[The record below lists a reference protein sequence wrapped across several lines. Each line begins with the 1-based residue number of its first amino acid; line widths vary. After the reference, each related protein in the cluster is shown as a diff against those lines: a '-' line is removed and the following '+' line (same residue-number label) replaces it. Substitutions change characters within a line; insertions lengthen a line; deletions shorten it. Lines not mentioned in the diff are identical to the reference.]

1 MLTEDSKQGNKIMT
15 ERIGFIGLG
24 AMGKGMAS
32 NLQNKGFQLNVF
44 DIVPEPVA
52 VLVQQGAKAAASVA
66 ELTEASDIVVT
77 MLPGSPEV
85 DAVVLGEGGVLAH
98 GRDGMLLM
106 DMSTVDPE
114 TTDNLA
120 RRLPEQGIAVVDA
133 PVGRLAQHANSG
145 ESLFMVGAS
154 DEDFARVRPLLEAMG
169 TTIHHCGAV
178 GSGMRTKL
186 VNNFLAI
193 VSCQM
198 NAEALTLSTRFG
210 LDLQTTLD
218 VIHGTTATNGQLK
231 INYATKVLTGDTEPG
246 FAIDLAHKDLT
257 LIVNAANK
265 AKVPLPIGAVAR
277 ESVSLARSTSFH
289 NKDFSALLDHWCERA
304 GVKAPRL

>member
-1 MLTEDSKQGNKIMT
+1 MT

-32 NLQNKGFQLNVF
+32 NLQNKGFQLSVF
-44 DIVPEPVA
+44 DIDPQPVA
-52 VLVQQGAKAAASVA
+52 VLVQLGAIAAASIA
-66 ELTEASDIVVT
+66 ELTESSDIVVT

-85 DAVVLGEGGVLAH
+85 DTVVLGEGGVLAH
-98 GRDGMLLM
+98 GRDGMLLL
-106 DMSTVDPE
+106 DMSTVDPL

-120 RRLPEQGIAVVDA
+120 RRLPEAGMAVVDA
-133 PVGRLAQHANSG
+133 PVGRLASHANAG

-154 DEDFARVRPLLEAMG
+154 DDDFARVRPLLEAMG

-186 VNNFLAI
+186 VNNYLAI

-198 NAEALTLSTRFG
+198 NAEVLTLSARFG
-210 LDLQTTLD
+210 LDLKTTLA

-231 INYATKVLTGDTEPG
+231 INYATKVLAGDIEPG

-257 LIVNAANK
+257 LIVNAANQV
-265 AKVPLPIGAVAR
+265 KVPLPIAAAAR
-277 ESVSLARSTSFH
+277 ESVSLARSTAYH
-289 NKDFSALLDHWCERA
+289 DKDFSALLDHWCERA

>member
-1 MLTEDSKQGNKIMT
+1 MT

-32 NLQNKGFQLNVF
+32 NMQNKGFQLTVF
-44 DIVPEPVA
+44 DIDPAPVS
-52 VLVQQGAKAAASVA
+52 VRVQLGATEAAAVA
-66 ELTEASDIVVT
+66 EVTEASDIVVT

-85 DAVVLGEGGVLAH
+85 EQVVFGEGGVLAS
-98 GRDGMLLM
+98 GREGMLLL
-106 DMSTVDPE
+106 DMSTVDPA
-114 TTDNLA
+114 TTD
-120 RRLPEQGIAVVDA
+120 RLDSELGAAGMAMVDA

-154 DEDFARVRPLLEAMG
+154 DENFERVRPLLEAMG

-178 GSGMRTKL
+178 GAGMRTKL
-186 VNNFLAI
+186 VNNYLAI

-198 NAEALTLSTRFG
+198 NAEVLTLATRFG

-257 LIVNAANK
+257 LIVNAANQV
-265 AKVPLPIGAVAR
+265 KVPLPIAAAAR
-277 ESVSLARSTSFH
+277 ESVSLARSTEFH

>member
-1 MLTEDSKQGNKIMT
+1 MT

-32 NLQNKGFQLNVF
+32 NLQNKGFQLSVF
-44 DIVPEPVA
+44 DVSPTPVS
-52 VLVQQGAKAAASVA
+52 VLVQLGATETASIA
-66 ELTEASDIVVT
+66 ELTAASDIVVT

-85 DAVVLGEGGVLAH
+85 EAVVLGEGGVLAH
-98 GRDGMLLM
+98 GREGMLLL
-106 DMSTVDPE
+106 DMSTVDPL
-114 TTDNLA
+114 TTDALA
-120 RRLPEQGIAVVDA
+120 AKLDKSGMAMVDA
-133 PVGRLAQHANSG
+133 PVGRLAQHANAG

-154 DEDFARVRPLLEAMG
+154 DADLVRVRPLLEAMG

-186 VNNFLAI
+186 VNNYLAI

-198 NAEALTLSTRFG
+198 NAEVLTLSARFG

-231 INYATKVLTGDTEPG
+231 INYATKVLTGDIEPG
-246 FAIDLAHKDLT
+246 FAIDLAHKDLS
-257 LIVNAANK
+257 LILNAANQV
-265 AKVPLPIGAVAR
+265 KVPLPIAAAAR
-277 ESVSLARSTSFH
+277 ESVSLARSTKFH
-289 NKDFSALLDHWCERA
+289 DKDFSALLDHWCERA

>member
-1 MLTEDSKQGNKIMT
+1 MT

-24 AMGKGMAS
+24 AMGKGMAL
-32 NLQNKGFQLNVF
+32 NLQTKGFQLGVF
-44 DIVPEPVA
+44 DIAPEPVA
-52 VLVQQGAKAAASVA
+52 ILVQQGAIEAASIA
-66 ELTEASDIVVT
+66 ELTENSDIVVT

-85 DAVVLGEGGVLAH
+85 EAVVLGEAGVLAH
-98 GRDGMLLM
+98 GRDGMLLL

-114 TTDNLA
+114 TTDTLA
-120 RRLPEQGIAVVDA
+120 ERLSEAGIAVVDA
-133 PVGRLAQHANSG
+133 PVGRLAQHANAG

-178 GSGMRTKL
+178 GNGMRTKL
-186 VNNFLAI
+186 INNYLGI

-198 NAEALTLSTRFG
+198 NAEVLTLATRFG

-231 INYATKVLTGDTEPG
+231 MNYATKVLTGDIEPG
-246 FAIDLAHKDLT
+246 FTIDLAHKDLN
-257 LIVNAANK
+257 LIVNAANQV
-265 AKVPLPIGAVAR
+265 KVPLPIAAAAR

>member
-1 MLTEDSKQGNKIMT
+1 MT

-24 AMGKGMAS
+24 AMGKGMAL
-32 NLQNKGFQLNVF
+32 NLQTKGFQLGVF
-44 DIVPEPVA
+44 DIAPEPVA
-52 VLVQQGAKAAASVA
+52 ILVQQGAIEAASIA
-66 ELTEASDIVVT
+66 ELTENSDIVVT

-85 DAVVLGEGGVLAH
+85 GAVVLGEAGVLAH
-98 GRDGMLLM
+98 GRDGMLLL

-114 TTDNLA
+114 TTDTLA
-120 RRLPEQGIAVVDA
+120 ERLSEAGIAVVDA
-133 PVGRLAQHANSG
+133 PVGRLAQHANAG

-178 GSGMRTKL
+178 GNGMRTKL
-186 VNNFLAI
+186 INNYLGI

-198 NAEALTLSTRFG
+198 NAEVLTLATRFG

-231 INYATKVLTGDTEPG
+231 MNYATKVLTGDIEPG
-246 FAIDLAHKDLT
+246 FTIDLAHKDLN
-257 LIVNAANK
+257 LIVNAANQV
-265 AKVPLPIGAVAR
+265 KVPLPIAAAAR

-289 NKDFSALLDHWCERA
+289 NKDFSALLDHWYERT

>member
-1 MLTEDSKQGNKIMT
+1 MT

-154 DEDFARVRPLLEAMG
+154 DADFARVRPLLEAMG

-193 VSCQM
+193 VSCQL

>member
-1 MLTEDSKQGNKIMT
+1 MT

-32 NLQNKGFQLNVF
+32 NLQNKGFQLSVF
-44 DIVPEPVA
+44 DIDPQPMA
-52 VLVQQGAKAAASVA
+52 VLVQLGATQAASIA
-66 ELTEASDIVVT
+66 ELTESSDIVVT

-85 DAVVLGEGGVLAH
+85 DTVVLGEGGVLAH
-98 GRDGMLLM
+98 GRDGMLLL
-106 DMSTVDPE
+106 DMSTVDPL

-120 RRLPEQGIAVVDA
+120 RRLPEAGMAVLDA
-133 PVGRLAQHANSG
+133 PVGRLASHANAG

-154 DEDFARVRPLLEAMG
+154 DDDFARVRPLLQAMG

-186 VNNFLAI
+186 VNNYLAI

-198 NAEALTLSTRFG
+198 NAEVLTLSARFG
-210 LDLQTTLD
+210 LDLKTTLA

-257 LIVNAANK
+257 LIVNAANQV
-265 AKVPLPIGAVAR
+265 KVPLPIAAAAR
-277 ESVSLARSTSFH
+277 ESVSLARSTAYH
-289 NKDFSALLDHWCERA
+289 DKDFSALLDHWCERA

>member
-1 MLTEDSKQGNKIMT
+1 MT

-24 AMGKGMAS
+24 AMGKGMAL
-32 NLQNKGFQLNVF
+32 NLQTKGFQLGVF
-44 DIVPEPVA
+44 DIAPEPVA
-52 VLVQQGAKAAASVA
+52 ILVQQGAIEAASIA
-66 ELTEASDIVVT
+66 ELTENSDIVVT

-85 DAVVLGEGGVLAH
+85 EAVVLGEGGVLAH
-98 GRDGMLLM
+98 GRDGMLLL

-114 TTDNLA
+114 TTDTLA
-120 RRLPEQGIAVVDA
+120 ERLSEAGIAVVDA
-133 PVGRLAQHANSG
+133 PVGRLAQHANAG

-178 GSGMRTKL
+178 GNGMRTKL
-186 VNNFLAI
+186 INNYLGI

-198 NAEALTLSTRFG
+198 NAEVLTLATRFG

-231 INYATKVLTGDTEPG
+231 MNYATKVLTGDIEPG
-246 FAIDLAHKDLT
+246 FTIDLAHKDLT
-257 LIVNAANK
+257 LIVNAANQV
-265 AKVPLPIGAVAR
+265 KVPLPIAAAAR

>member
-1 MLTEDSKQGNKIMT
+1 MT

-24 AMGKGMAS
+24 AMGKGMAL
-32 NLQNKGFQLNVF
+32 NLQTKGFQLNVF
-44 DIVPEPVA
+44 DIAPEPVA
-52 VLVQQGAKAAASVA
+52 ILVQQGAVAAASVA
-66 ELTEASDIVVT
+66 ELTKNSDIVVT

-85 DAVVLGEGGVLAH
+85 EGVVLGEGGVLAN

-106 DMSTVDPE
+106 DMSTVDPL

-120 RRLPEQGIAVVDA
+120 ERLPEAGIAVVDA

-154 DEDFARVRPLLEAMG
+154 DADFARVKPLLDAMG
-169 TTIHHCGAV
+169 TTIHHCGAP

-186 VNNFLAI
+186 VNNYLAI

-198 NAEALTLSTRFG
+198 NAEVLTLSTRFG

-257 LIVNAANK
+257 LIVNAANQ
-265 AKVPLPIGAVAR
+265 AKVPLPIAATAR
-277 ESVSLARSTSFH
+277 ESLSLARSTSFH

>member
-1 MLTEDSKQGNKIMT
+1 MT

-32 NLQNKGFQLNVF
+32 NLQNKGFQLSVF
-44 DIVPEPVA
+44 DIDPQPVA
-52 VLVQQGAKAAASVA
+52 VLVQLGAIAAASIA

-85 DAVVLGEGGVLAH
+85 ETVVLGEGGVLAH
-98 GRDGMLLM
+98 GRDGMLLL
-106 DMSTVDPE
+106 DMSTVDPL

-120 RRLPEQGIAVVDA
+120 RRLPEAGMAVVDA
-133 PVGRLAQHANSG
+133 PVGRLASHANAG

-154 DEDFARVRPLLEAMG
+154 DDDFARVRPLLQAMG

-186 VNNFLAI
+186 VNNYLAI

-198 NAEALTLSTRFG
+198 NAEVLTLSARFG
-210 LDLQTTLD
+210 LDLKTTLA

-231 INYATKVLTGDTEPG
+231 INYATKVLAGDTEPG

-257 LIVNAANK
+257 LIVNAANQV
-265 AKVPLPIGAVAR
+265 KVPLPIAAAAR
-277 ESVSLARSTSFH
+277 ESVSMACSTAYH
-289 NKDFSALLDHWCERA
+289 DKDFSALLDHWCERA

>member
-1 MLTEDSKQGNKIMT
+1 MT

-24 AMGKGMAS
+24 AMGKGMAL
-32 NLQNKGFQLNVF
+32 NLQTKGFQLGVF
-44 DIVPEPVA
+44 DIAPEPVA
-52 VLVQQGAKAAASVA
+52 ILVQQGAIEAASIA
-66 ELTEASDIVVT
+66 ELTENSDIVVT

-85 DAVVLGEGGVLAH
+85 EAVVLGEAGVLAH
-98 GRDGMLLM
+98 GRDGMLLL

-114 TTDNLA
+114 TTDTLA
-120 RRLPEQGIAVVDA
+120 ERLSEAGIAVVDA
-133 PVGRLAQHANSG
+133 PVGRLAQHANAG

-169 TTIHHCGAV
+169 TTIYHCGAV
-178 GSGMRTKL
+178 GNGMRTKL
-186 VNNFLAI
+186 INNYLGI

-198 NAEALTLSTRFG
+198 NAEVLTLATRFG

-231 INYATKVLTGDTEPG
+231 MNYATKVLTGDIEPG
-246 FAIDLAHKDLT
+246 FTIDLAHKDLT
-257 LIVNAANK
+257 LIVNAANQV
-265 AKVPLPIGAVAR
+265 KVPLPIAAAAR

>member
-1 MLTEDSKQGNKIMT
+1 MT

-24 AMGKGMAS
+24 AMGKGMAL

-44 DIVPEPVA
+44 DIAPEPVA
-52 VLVQQGAKAAASVA
+52 ILVQQGAVAAASVA
-66 ELTEASDIVVT
+66 ELTQNSDIVVT

-85 DAVVLGEGGVLAH
+85 DGVVLGEGGVLAN

-106 DMSTVDPE
+106 DMSTVDPL

-120 RRLPEQGIAVVDA
+120 ECLPEVGIAVVDA

-193 VSCQM
+193 ASCQM

-231 INYATKVLTGDTEPG
+231 INYATKVLTGDTDPG

-257 LIVNAANK
+257 LIVNAANQ
-265 AKVPLPIGAVAR
+265 AKVDASMRDHDQGGDPRSSTAGYSPRQTNAR
-277 ESVSLARSTSFH
+277 TEDQADNPTDLEGR
-289 NKDFSALLDHWCERA
+289 
-304 GVKAPRL
+304 

>member
-1 MLTEDSKQGNKIMT
+1 MT

-44 DIVPEPVA
+44 DISPAPVG
-52 VLVQQGAKAAASVA
+52 VLVQLGATEAASIA
-66 ELTEASDIVVT
+66 ELTAASDIVVT

-85 DAVVLGEGGVLAH
+85 EAVVLGEGGVLAH
-98 GRDGMLLM
+98 GSNGKLLL
-106 DMSTVDPE
+106 DMSTVDPV
-114 TTDNLA
+114 TTDTLA
-120 RRLPEQGIAVVDA
+120 AKLDQSGMAMVDA
-133 PVGRLAQHANSG
+133 PVGRLAQHANAG

-154 DEDFARVRPLLEAMG
+154 DADLARVRPLLEAMG

-186 VNNFLAI
+186 VNNYLAI

-198 NAEALTLSTRFG
+198 NAEVLTLSARFG

-231 INYATKVLTGDTEPG
+231 INYATKVLTGDIEPG

-257 LIVNAANK
+257 LIVNAANQV
-265 AKVPLPIGAVAR
+265 KVPLPIAAAAR
-277 ESVSLARSTSFH
+277 ESVSLARSTKFH
-289 NKDFSALLDHWCERA
+289 DKDLSALLDHWCERA

>member
-1 MLTEDSKQGNKIMT
+1 MT

-44 DIVPEPVA
+44 DISPAPVG
-52 VLVQQGAKAAASVA
+52 VLVQLGATEAASIA
-66 ELTEASDIVVT
+66 ELTAASDIVVT

-85 DAVVLGEGGVLAH
+85 EAVVLGEGGVRAH
-98 GRDGMLLM
+98 GREGMLLL
-106 DMSTVDPE
+106 DMSTVDPV
-114 TTDNLA
+114 TTDTLA
-120 RRLPEQGIAVVDA
+120 AKLDQSGMAMVDA
-133 PVGRLAQHANSG
+133 PVGRLAQHANAG

-154 DEDFARVRPLLEAMG
+154 DADLARVRPLLEAMG

-186 VNNFLAI
+186 VNNYLAI

-198 NAEALTLSTRFG
+198 NAEVLTLSARFG

-231 INYATKVLTGDTEPG
+231 INYATKVLTGDIEPG

-257 LIVNAANK
+257 LIVNAANQV
-265 AKVPLPIGAVAR
+265 KVPLPIAAAAR
-277 ESVSLARSTSFH
+277 ESVSLARSTKFH
-289 NKDFSALLDHWCERA
+289 DKDFSALLDHWCERA

>member
-1 MLTEDSKQGNKIMT
+1 MT

-32 NLQNKGFQLNVF
+32 NMQNKGFQLTVF
-44 DIVPEPVA
+44 DLDPAPVS
-52 VLVQQGAKAAASVA
+52 VLVQLGATAAASVA

-85 DAVVLGEGGVLAH
+85 EAVVLGEGGVLAH
-98 GRDGMLLM
+98 GQDGMLLL
-106 DMSTVDPE
+106 DMSTVDPL
-114 TTDNLA
+114 TTDALGEKLGA
-120 RRLPEQGIAVVDA
+120 AGMAVVDA

-154 DEDFARVRPLLEAMG
+154 DDDFARVRPLLEAMG

-186 VNNFLAI
+186 VNNYLAI

-198 NAEALTLSTRFG
+198 NAEVLTLSARFG

-231 INYATKVLTGDTEPG
+231 INYATKVLTGDIEPG
-246 FAIDLAHKDLT
+246 FAIECAS
-257 LIVNAANK
+257 I
-265 AKVPLPIGAVAR
+265 
-277 ESVSLARSTSFH
+277 
-289 NKDFSALLDHWCERA
+289 
-304 GVKAPRL
+304 

>member
-1 MLTEDSKQGNKIMT
+1 MT

-24 AMGKGMAS
+24 AMGKGMAL
-32 NLQNKGFQLNVF
+32 NLQTKGFQLGVF
-44 DIVPEPVA
+44 DIAPEPVA
-52 VLVQQGAKAAASVA
+52 ILVQQGAIEAASIA
-66 ELTEASDIVVT
+66 ELTENSDIVVT

-85 DAVVLGEGGVLAH
+85 EAVVLGGAGVLAH
-98 GRDGMLLM
+98 SRDGMLLL

-114 TTDNLA
+114 TTDTLA
-120 RRLPEQGIAVVDA
+120 ERLSEAGIAVVDA
-133 PVGRLAQHANSG
+133 PVGRLAQHANAG

-178 GSGMRTKL
+178 GNGMRTKL
-186 VNNFLAI
+186 INNYLGI

-198 NAEALTLSTRFG
+198 NAEVLTLATRFG

-231 INYATKVLTGDTEPG
+231 MNYATKVLTGDIEPG
-246 FAIDLAHKDLT
+246 FTIDLAHKDLT
-257 LIVNAANK
+257 LIVNAANQV
-265 AKVPLPIGAVAR
+265 KVPLPIAAAAR
-277 ESVSLARSTSFH
+277 ESVSLSRSTSFY

>member
-1 MLTEDSKQGNKIMT
+1 MT

-32 NLQNKGFQLNVF
+32 NMQNKGFQLTVF
-44 DIVPEPVA
+44 DLDPAPVS
-52 VLVQQGAKAAASVA
+52 VLVQLGATAAASVA

-85 DAVVLGEGGVLAH
+85 EVVVLGEGGVLAH
-98 GRDGMLLM
+98 GQDGMLLL
-106 DMSTVDPE
+106 DMSTVDPL
-114 TTDNLA
+114 TTDALGEKLGA
-120 RRLPEQGIAVVDA
+120 AGMAVVDA

-154 DEDFARVRPLLEAMG
+154 DDDFARVRPLLEAMG

-186 VNNFLAI
+186 VNNYLAI

-198 NAEALTLSTRFG
+198 NAEVLTLLARFG

-231 INYATKVLTGDTEPG
+231 INYATKVLTGDIEPG

-257 LIVNAANK
+257 LIVNAANQ
-265 AKVPLPIGAVAR
+265 AKVPLPIAAAAR
-277 ESVSLARSTSFH
+277 ESVSLARSTKFH
-289 NKDFSALLDHWCERA
+289 SKDFSALLDHWCERA

>member
-1 MLTEDSKQGNKIMT
+1 MT

-24 AMGKGMAS
+24 AMGKGMAL
-32 NLQNKGFQLNVF
+32 NLQTKGFQLGVF
-44 DIVPEPVA
+44 DIAPEPVA
-52 VLVQQGAKAAASVA
+52 ILVQQGAIEAASIA
-66 ELTEASDIVVT
+66 ELTENSDIVVT

-85 DAVVLGEGGVLAH
+85 EAVVLGEAGVLAH
-98 GRDGMLLM
+98 GRDGMLLL

-114 TTDNLA
+114 TTDTLA
-120 RRLPEQGIAVVDA
+120 ERLSEAGIAVVDA
-133 PVGRLAQHANSG
+133 PVGRLAQHANAG

-178 GSGMRTKL
+178 GNGMRTKL
-186 VNNFLAI
+186 INNYLGI

-198 NAEALTLSTRFG
+198 NAEVLTLATRFG

-231 INYATKVLTGDTEPG
+231 MNYATKVLTGDIEPG
-246 FAIDLAHKDLT
+246 FTIDLAHKDLN
-257 LIVNAANK
+257 LIVNAANQV
-265 AKVPLPIGAVAR
+265 KVPLPIAAAAR
-277 ESVSLARSTSFH
+277 ESVSFARNTSFH
-289 NKDFSALLDHWCERA
+289 NKDFSDLLDHWYERT

>member
-1 MLTEDSKQGNKIMT
+1 MT

-24 AMGKGMAS
+24 AMGKGTA
-32 NLQNKGFQLNVF
+32 NRLQNKGFQLSVF
-44 DIVPEPVA
+44 DIDPQPMA
-52 VLVQQGAKAAASVA
+52 VLVQLGATQAASIV
-66 ELTEASDIVVT
+66 ELTETSDIIVT

-85 DAVVLGEGGVLAH
+85 DAVVLGEGGVLAP
-98 GRDGMLLM
+98 GRDGMLLL
-106 DMSTVDPE
+106 DMSTVDPL

-120 RRLPEQGIAVVDA
+120 RRLPEAGMAVVDA
-133 PVGRLAQHANSG
+133 PVGRLASHANAG

-154 DEDFARVRPLLEAMG
+154 DDDFARVRPLLEAMG

-178 GSGMRTKL
+178 GSGIRTKL
-186 VNNFLAI
+186 VNNYLAI

-198 NAEALTLSTRFG
+198 NAEVLTLSARFG

-257 LIVNAANK
+257 LIVNAANQV
-265 AKVPLPIGAVAR
+265 KVPLPIAAAAR
-277 ESVSLARSTSFH
+277 ESVSLARSTAYH
-289 NKDFSALLDHWCERA
+289 DKDFSALLDHWCERA